1 MTEPFKGAKLFEQN
15 IETTIRAL
23 DELLKA
29 LRAADGVR
37 VGPLAAKAADAMR
50 DLVGVIQMAQRMGLP
65 LGDAPPDPDYDPNG
79 SY

>member
-1 MTEPFKGAKLFEQN
+1 MNTRN
-15 IETTIRAL
+15 IENDVHLTMVAL

-29 LRAADGVR
+29 IRAADGER
-37 VGPLAAKAADAMR
+37 VGPLAAKAADHMAG
-50 DLVGVIQMAQRMGLP
+50 LVGTIRLAQRMGLP